1 MFTGVTTNTQNQC
14 SRVTNNYLL
23 FFLYSHK
30 LDNSG
35 RFVNKGRITIET
47 SCENESKI
55 NWVDAHVCVLF

>member
-1 MFTGVTTNTQNQC
+1 MSTQQNEK
-14 SRVTNNYLL
+14 SFRTNNYLL

-35 RFVNKGRITIET
+35 RFVNKGRVTFET

-55 NWVDAHVCVLF
+55 NWVDAHVCAVL